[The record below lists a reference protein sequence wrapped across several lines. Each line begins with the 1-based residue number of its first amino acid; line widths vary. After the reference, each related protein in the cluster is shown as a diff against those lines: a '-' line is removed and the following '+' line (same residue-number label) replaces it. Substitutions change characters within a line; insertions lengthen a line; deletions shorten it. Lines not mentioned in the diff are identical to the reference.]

1 MPKHA
6 ISLTLE
12 ADNLLWLRSRAAAT
26 KTRSLSRAVDELVT
40 EARLAG
46 RLPSEAMRSVVGT
59 IDLGAD
65 DPGLDAADAYIRS
78 LFDQSAR
85 QPVLVRETAPAPGR
99 QTRKGRRG

>member
-12 ADNLLWLRSRAAAT
+12 ADNLLWLRSRAAAS
-26 KTRSLSRAVDELVT
+26 KSRSLSRAVDELVT

-46 RLPSEAMRSVVGT
+46 RLPNDAVRSVVGT

-65 DPGLDAADAYIRS
+65 DPGLEAADAYIRS

-85 QPVLVRETAPAPGR
+85 QPVLVRETAPVPGR
-99 QTRKGRRG
+99 KARQGRRG